1 MVCRGVSCFSNIVR
15 LWVFVFKRYRVK
27 IRRKSEQPNANRRS
41 FVQRARETNNHSMD
55 LLEKAFTRRSN
66 THESSHSQS
75 DDEKEALNQRYID
88 ERASEIDENF
98 SDEDDLSDDFNEVV
112 ALTSPHRDR
121 GDDVI

>member
-1 MVCRGVSCFSNIVR
+1 MGCGV
-15 LWVFVFKRYRVK
+15 LVFKRYRVK
-27 IRRKSEQPNANRRS
+27 IRVKSEQSKDNRRS
-41 FVQRARETNNHSMD
+41 FGQPSRETNNHSMD
-55 LLEKAFTRRSN
+55 LLEKAFTRRSI
-66 THESSHSQS
+66 TRESSPAESQS
-75 DDEKEALNQRYID
+75 DEEKEALNQRYID